1 MYNAGLHLGQ
11 TLYAYKPI
19 YTEDQNVLYMAMLT
33 QLNYLTAA
41 CAAQQLRRCAAAVYT
56 TANAPTLLYKRR
68 ATSATV
74 ERALTNISNGLDYGY
89 ITQSEL

>member
-1 MYNAGLHLGQ
+1 
-11 TLYAYKPI
+11 
-19 YTEDQNVLYMAMLT
+19 MAMLM
-33 QLNYLTAA
+33 QLNYITAA
-41 CAAQQLRRCAAAVYT
+41 CAAQQLHRYAAAVYT
-56 TANAPTLLYKRR
+56 AANAPALLYKRR